1 MKRKLNLLLAI
12 LLIVTLMVG
21 CSINKTEVK
30 EKEKTVEE
38 VVINEKN
45 ENQDDKDVEDKIDEI
60 TLVDN
65 AGREVT
71 LHYPVE
77 KAVVANRYN
86 SELIR
91 ACGAIDKIIAVDT
104 NTAQDREYW
113 GMFDPEEVIGK
124 GQNDLNYE
132 QIVKLD
138 PQVLILPENGAYK
151 EAEEKLEPFGIKV
164 FVISGYATADFE
176 SQINNIGKMFNVEE
190 QAEEFFSYFNNVLE
204 YIKANVK
211 DSDKKTIYIETT
223 SKLSTVL
230 PGDYFYNMV
239 EFAGGNNIFSTDY
252 ENINKSEVD
261 PEIVINR
268 NPDVIVK
275 VITSSKALSG
285 TGLYEPP
292 TKEEFVETYKEIINR
307 PGWEDIEAVKNNDIY
322 FMTQFSHGGASKL
335 VGTSYIAKCLYS
347 DQLPELNPTDVFQNW
362 LEKYQGFKNVEGH
375 FYSAEE
381 LK

>member
-1 MKRKLNLLLAI
+1 
-12 LLIVTLMVG
+12 
-21 CSINKTEVK
+21 
-30 EKEKTVEE
+30 
-38 VVINEKN
+38 
-45 ENQDDKDVEDKIDEI
+45 
-60 TLVDN
+60 
-65 AGREVT
+65 
-71 LHYPVE
+71 
-77 KAVVANRYN
+77 
-86 SELIR
+86 
-91 ACGAIDKIIAVDT
+91 
-104 NTAQDREYW
+104 
-113 GMFDPEEVIGK
+113 MFDPEEVIGK

-138 PQVLILPENGAYK
+138 PQVLILPENGAYE

-347 DQLPELNPTDVFQNW
+347 DQLPELNPTEVFQNW